1 VGDWTELTVATVMNA
16 LPTDM
21 ATLYASWID
30 VNPAKVA
37 RLGELVAETVATY
50 RAAVAA
56 NPRNELDL
64 ALNTVP
70 ATGFRHALNQII
82 FNLGMEMGVQF
93 APEVYSLITRADIWL
108 RMVESGTLTPVET
121 NEGHGTPSFRRP
133 GDWGLLR
140 WFRSDAC
147 CS

>member
-1 VGDWTELTVATVMNA
+1 
-16 LPTDM
+16 M

-30 VNPAKVA
+30 VNPGKAG

-50 RAAVAA
+50 RAAVAS
-56 NPRNELDL
+56 NLRNVLDV

-108 RMVESGTLTPVET
+108 RMVESGTVTPGET
-121 NEGHGTPSFRRP
+121 TDGRGTPSYRRP
-133 GDWGLLR
+133 KDWGLLR
-140 WFRSDAC
+140 CFRSERC
-147 CS
+147 CL